1 MKTFNPASR
10 LPLGG
15 WAFPGAASALMS
27 STLGFFL
34 AAQAVEP
41 IPTFYQEPGL
51 SPHREVVDQHVSERI
66 DPFTGKL
73 QIHAVDLVIPGN
85 GGLDIQVQRAC
96 LRR

>member
-1 MKTFNPASR
+1 MDHAMRR
-10 LPLGG
+10 LAKGQRRLIWRQPVLFLAGVL
-15 WAFPGAASALMS
+15 ASAAM
-27 STLGFFL
+27 T
-34 AAQAVEP
+34 AAAVEP

-51 SPHREVVDQHVSERI
+51 SPHREVVEQHVSERI

-96 LRR
+96 LLR